1 MIIGYGGNMS
11 GGKTVSMV
19 KFAYEEGLK
28 GKKII
33 SNIHLKFPDSI
44 QVEYMK
50 SSVLIEFIKAYYE
63 DSEMLKQKFYNSVVI
78 ADELVNVISSRKAS
92 SNLNEM
98 ITNFIMMISKLQCH
112 MVYSFQ
118 METQIDIR
126 LRNVTNKVVT
136 CFRFGKDKGKWIMID
151 PESRTVKDEIVI
163 VQISLN
169 DYGLLGRKLKADY
182 FNPKEYFSM
191 YDTFEMTLLDK
202 TEYLKG
208 GRKDLG
214 KKADKLSIDKSIFSF
229 DE

>member
-1 MIIGYGGNMS
+1 MS

-19 KFAYEEGLK
+19 RFAYEEGLK

-33 SNIHLKFPDSI
+33 SNIHLNFPENI
-44 QVEYMK
+44 NVEYMK
-50 SSVLIEFIKAYYE
+50 SSVLIEFIKVYYE
-63 DSEMLKQKFYNSVVI
+63 NSEMLKHKFFNTVVI

-98 ITNFIMMISKLQCH
+98 ITNWCMMISKLQAH
-112 MVYSFQ
+112 LVYSFQ

-126 LRNVTNKVVT
+126 LRNVTNKIVT
-136 CFRFGKDKGKWIMID
+136 CFRFGKSNGKWSMID
-151 PESRTVKDEIVI
+151 PESRTTTEEIQI

-169 DYGLLGRKLKADY
+169 DYGLLGKKLKAESFDPKPF
-182 FNPKEYFSM
+182 FNM

-208 GRKDLG
+208 GNKDLG
-214 KKADKLSIDKSIFSF
+214 KRVDKASIDKSIFSF
-229 DE
+229 TE